1 MIYECNRGRHTPLVK
16 LFKRKTDKKTA
27 NFKFDGSI
35 RLKDLPIE
43 EYAHVAHAF
52 QVSVL
57 RFERM
62 LKESLLEGYI
72 SITTLEKISQEFKI
86 SSIRELAIPESESVT
101 RLFGSETLQPI
112 EKVEAPR
119 IEEKLIVPEETVA
132 PTPSPEPSITPE
144 VPIVPDITVPKP
156 VVAEPVKEP
165 VVEPKEVPEAPAP
178 IPKISFSLPS
188 TPAESEPSQEPPKQ
202 PAATVPESSLKPPT
216 IPKISFPASPSSSPS
231 PPSNPLANIRGRKEE
246 DRATGIAILRKQMLT
261 ELKKIRSV
269 VAEQDQ

>member
-1 MIYECNRGRHTPLVK
+1 MVK

-35 RLKDLPIE
+35 KLKGLPIE

-52 QVSVL
+52 QISVL

-72 SITTLEKISQEFKI
+72 TSTTLERISREFKI
-86 SSIRELAIPESESVT
+86 SMIRELAIPETESLAL
-101 RLFGSETLQPI
+101 LFGDESPI
-112 EKVEAPR
+112 STKPQQVPKLEEKV
-119 IEEKLIVPEETVA
+119 IVPAEPAV
-132 PTPSPEPSITPE
+132 PTPDKAPGITPE
-144 VPIVPDITVPKP
+144 VPTVPDIAVPEP
-156 VVAEPVKEP
+156 VVAEPVAKPSDVSEII
-165 VVEPKEVPEAPAP
+165 AP
-178 IPKISFSLPS
+178 IPKISFSIPS
-188 TPAESEPSQEPPKQ
+188 PAYKPESSPEPPKQ
-202 PAATVPESSLKPPT
+202 TLPTTPESALKAPT
-216 IPKISFPASPSSSPS
+216 IPKISFPASPSSSAS
-231 PPSNPLANIRGRKEE
+231 PLSNPLANIRGRKEE

>member
-1 MIYECNRGRHTPLVK
+1 VVK

-27 NFKFDGSI
+27 NFKFEGSI
-35 RLKDLPIE
+35 KLKDLPIE

-72 SITTLEKISQEFKI
+72 TSTTLERISREFKI
-86 SSIRELAIPESESVT
+86 STIRELAIPEAESVAL
-101 RLFGSETLQPI
+101 LFGGESPISTITQQVPTLE
-112 EKVEAPR
+112 EKVIIPAEPVIPIPDQSPR
-119 IEEKLIVPEETVA
+119 
-132 PTPSPEPSITPE
+132 ITPE
-144 VPIVPDITVPKP
+144 VPTVPDIAVS
-156 VVAEPVKEP
+156 EPVAKP
-165 VVEPKEVPEAPAP
+165 SEVPEISAP
-178 IPKISFSLPS
+178 IPKISFSIPS
-188 TPAESEPSQEPPKQ
+188 PEPLKQ
-202 PAATVPESSLKPPT
+202 AKPTAPESSLNAPT
-216 IPKISFPASPSSSPS
+216 IPKISFPASPSSSAS
-231 PPSNPLANIRGRKEE
+231 PLSNPLANIRGRKEE

>member
-1 MIYECNRGRHTPLVK
+1 VVK

-35 RLKDLPIE
+35 KLKDLPIE

-72 SITTLEKISQEFKI
+72 TSTTLERISQEFKI
-86 SSIRELAIPESESVT
+86 SAIRELAIPEVESVAL
-101 RLFGSETLQPI
+101 LFGSESPIFTKTQQVPTLE
-112 EKVEAPR
+112 EKVIIPAEPA
-119 IEEKLIVPEETVA
+119 V
-132 PTPSPEPSITPE
+132 PTPDPSPRITPE
-144 VPIVPDITVPKP
+144 EPTVPDIAVP
-156 VVAEPVKEP
+156 EP
-165 VVEPKEVPEAPAP
+165 VVTEPVAKPIEVPEISAP
-178 IPKISFSLPS
+178 IPKISFSIPS
-188 TPAESEPSQEPPKQ
+188 PASKPESSPEPPKQ
-202 PAATVPESSLKPPT
+202 SQPIAPESSLKAPT
-216 IPKISFPASPSSSPS
+216 IPKISFPASPSSSAS
-231 PPSNPLANIRGRKEE
+231 PLSNPLANIRGRKEE